1 MWLIKDSE
9 WFQTIISTDDD
20 SVTLLFF
27 KNWKILDISSMD
39 KTYLKGNIH
48 HKQNLFN
55 RHFTAKWA
63 SFKK

>member
-1 MWLIKDSE
+1 MVPDN
-9 WFQTIISTDDD
+9 ISTDDD

-48 HKQNLFN
+48 HKQKFIQQAF
-55 RHFTAKWA
+55 H
-63 SFKK
+63 SQMGIFKK